1 MSGVIGLIL
10 NVLCGMLRFFGGIDY
25 YELDEYG
32 ESVGLY
38 VYVGGVSEVIVQVT
52 ERFCR
57 FLEIIDGILYF
68 SMICFVLK

>member
-38 VYVGGVSEVIVQVT
+38 VYVGGVSEVIV
-52 ERFCR
+52 
-57 FLEIIDGILYF
+57 
-68 SMICFVLK
+68 